1 MIQGTIHADGIDWAA
16 QTYVEALGFRELDRF
31 VPPVVDQETRVIV
44 IDRRLEVRGP
54 QYASQIDW
62 ADALAFRTLDY
73 TPAAKP
79 CRVCGQASMSRT
91 DDLCDACDDDDLWGC
106 C

>member
-1 MIQGTIHADGIDWAA
+1 IARESDQDRDPSADGLGDGVGMIQGTIHADGIDWAA

-73 TPAAKP
+73 TPEAKP
-79 CRVCGQASMSRT
+79 CRVCGQ
-91 DDLCDACDDDDLWGC
+91 
-106 C
+106 